1 MASLSKLTGATGAIN
16 RDTLRLLLIGWTVLI
31 ALVCVW
37 LGWPRLRFYL
47 TPQPERVWVVSAAL
61 GDPMASAAP
70 KEVLA
75 GLPVT
80 LFAIVETDAGDGERR
95 YYGPVRR
102 ARLGGPDSEP
112 VDVEPWSSWW
122 YDLQVLWFKVEPLYS
137 FDNEAFSPDF
147 VPDDIQ
153 YSDAFMLAWGFEASH
168 AADISPTGD
177 AFPRED
183 VGTMRFKAQ
192 AVIRDP
198 RDRILGEAQSV
209 GSEGVHAEALEDQP
223 HRVTIRASAAPL
235 GYVTGYAGLP
245 YVPILRQVP
254 AEQHPTTRYLGGTIL
269 DFWIG
274 TQRSMGASDLPFI
287 SWEELP
293 EHAAMVVEEMFLG
306 TDDVYYFSDGPL
318 RAVTFEDV
326 HPGDLLVIEDH
337 VGILY
342 QDRSPGGGGDG
353 ILNRWDRILGGYFEP
368 IRDMALGDA
377 FVSGITVYRLPSL
390 DGPEDAPVGAAGGAP
405 ADTPGR
411 ER

>member
-1 MASLSKLTGATGAIN
+1 VASLPKLAGFRGAIN

-37 LGWPRLRFYL
+37 LGWPRLRFWL

-61 GDPMASAAP
+61 GDPMASASP

-102 ARLGGPDSEP
+102 ARLSGPDSEP
-112 VDVEPWSSWW
+112 VDVEPWSGWW
-122 YDLQVLWFKVEPLYS
+122 YDLQILWFKVEPLYP
-137 FDNEAFSPDF
+137 FDNEGFLAEFAPG
-147 VPDDIQ
+147 DIQ

-168 AADISPTGD
+168 AADISSTSD
-177 AFPRED
+177 AFPRQD
-183 VGTMRFKAQ
+183 VGTMRYKAQ

-209 GSEGVHAEALEDQP
+209 GAEGVHAAALEDQP
-223 HRVTIRASAAPL
+223 HRVTVRASAAPL
-235 GYVTGYAGLP
+235 GFVTGYAGLP
-245 YVPILRQVP
+245 YVPILHEVP
-254 AEQHPTTRYLGGTIL
+254 GGQHPAALYLGGTIL

-274 TQRSMGASDLPFI
+274 TQRSMGASGLPFM

-293 EHAAMVVEEMFLG
+293 QHAATVVEEMFLA
-306 TDDVYYFSDGPL
+306 TDDAYYFSDDPL
-318 RAVTFEDV
+318 RRVTFEDV
-326 HPGDLLVIEDH
+326 QPGDLLVIEDH

-353 ILNRWDRILGGYFEP
+353 LLNRWDRILGGYFEP
-368 IRDMALGDA
+368 IRDMPIGDA
-377 FVSGITVYRLPSL
+377 FVSGITVYRLPPL
-390 DGPEDAPVGAAGGAP
+390 EIPAETPRPPE
-405 ADTPGR
+405 GR
-411 ER
+411 